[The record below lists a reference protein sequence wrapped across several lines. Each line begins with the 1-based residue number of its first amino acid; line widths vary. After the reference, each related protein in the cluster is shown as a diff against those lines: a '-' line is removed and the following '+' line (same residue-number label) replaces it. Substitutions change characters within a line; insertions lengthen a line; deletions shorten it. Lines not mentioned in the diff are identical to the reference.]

1 MNDIIGYIISYCKL
15 VDCSSISPFLSI
27 SSYGLI
33 PQMCIIKFLV
43 MIILVSMLKRCNL
56 PFCMIFRR
64 TSWFKLSRA
73 AILERRS
80 DYWLDSVRV
89 QKPVSKVSRAPFV

>member
-1 MNDIIGYIISYCKL
+1 
-15 VDCSSISPFLSI
+15 
-27 SSYGLI
+27 
-33 PQMCIIKFLV
+33 
-43 MIILVSMLKRCNL
+43 
-56 PFCMIFRR
+56 MIFRR

-80 DYWLDSVRV
+80 DYWFDSVRV